1 MILKVGV
8 GAVVYKRD
16 LRHAYRQ
23 IPVDPADYRY
33 LGYYWDNSFYIDSV
47 LAMGQRNAAM
57 ACSRATRAVMYMHGL
72 DGYSGVCYLDDLIG
86 VASSDMG
93 MEAYLS
99 LGNLLHELGLEENIP
114 KACPPSTIQ
123 IVLGIEINTIEGTL
137 SVPKDRME
145 EILELMT
152 KWRKKVK
159 TNKVDLQSLIG
170 KLQFVTKCVRQSR
183 VFLNRLLDSLRSM
196 KSEGSLSLT
205 LSWGAS
211 GMYVGWGG
219 G

>member
-1 MILKVGV
+1 
-8 GAVVYKRD
+8 
-16 LRHAYRQ
+16 
-23 IPVDPADYRY
+23 
-33 LGYYWDNSFYIDSV
+33 
-47 LAMGQRNAAM
+47 
-57 ACSRATRAVMYMHGL
+57 
-72 DGYSGVCYLDDLIG
+72 
-86 VASSDMG
+86 

-99 LGNLLHELGLEENIP
+99 LGNLLQELGLEENIP

-159 TNKVDLQSLIG
+159 TNKVDLKSLIG

-196 KSEGSLSLT
+196 KSEGSLSLSESFKKD
-205 LSWGAS
+205 LRWWDLFMESYNG
-211 GMYVGWGG
+211 VVFPFPCVE
-219 G
+219 